1 MRKRGLILASAMLSL
16 IPSVPADVHA
26 QNGFLFGK
34 PKAQLTLRAGPVM
47 HRAGGDVFELFR
59 TDLTLDR
66 GDFRAPAIGGEVLA
80 VVHPRLDL
88 VVGASWSKV
97 DARSASIASDC
108 VGSEFE
114 CTYVDDDGLPIEQ
127 MTTLR
132 VIPVTASVRYYPLS
146 RGEGIS
152 ELAWVP
158 ARTTPYIGGGGGIAW
173 YRLAQTGEFVSV
185 DDEGAFIFPD
195 DFESSGR
202 GMIGHVHA
210 GVDHWFTARLGA
222 NFEGRYSFGSARP
235 DRDFLGWDSID
246 LSGLQLGLGL
256 ALRW

>member
-16 IPSVPADVHA
+16 LPAVPAAVHA
-26 QNGFLFGK
+26 QNGFMFGQ
-34 PKAQLTLRAGPVM
+34 PKVQLTLRAGPVL

-66 GDFRAPAIGGEVLA
+66 SDFRAPSIGGEVSA
-80 VVHPRLDL
+80 VVHPRADVTL
-88 VVGASWSKV
+88 GGSWSKV
-97 DARSASIASDC
+97 DTRSASLAADC
-108 VGSEFE
+108 AGSEYE
-114 CTYVDDDGLPIEQ
+114 CTYVDAEGIPVEQ

-132 VIPVTASVRYYPLS
+132 VIPVTVSVRYYPLS

-158 ARTTPYIGGGGGIAW
+158 ARTTPYIGAGGGYAW
-173 YRLAQTGEFVSV
+173 YRLAQTGEFVAE
-185 DDEGAFIFPD
+185 DEEGAFIFSD

-202 GMIGHVHA
+202 SIIGHVHA

-222 NFEGRYSFGSARP
+222 NLEGRYTFGSATP
-235 DRDFLGWDSID
+235 VRDFSGWDSID
-246 LSGLQLGLGL
+246 LSGLQLGIGL

>member
-80 VVHPRLDL
+80 VVHSRLDL

-152 ELAWVP
+152 ELAWLP
-158 ARTTPYIGGGGGIAW
+158 ARTTPYVGVGGGLAW
-173 YRLAQTGEFVSV
+173 YRLAQTGEFVAV
-185 DDEGAFIFPD
+185 DDEGAFIFAD
-195 DFESSGR
+195 DFESSGS
-202 GMIGHVHA
+202 GIIGHIHA

-222 NFEGRYSFGSARP
+222 NVEGRYSFGSAKP
-235 DRDFLGWDSID
+235 DGDFLGWESID

>member
-1 MRKRGLILASAMLSL
+1 MRKRGFIFASALLSL

-66 GDFRAPAIGGEVLA
+66 GDFRAPAIGGEVSA

-88 VVGASWSKV
+88 TLGASWSKV
-97 DARSASIASDC
+97 DTRSASLASDC
-108 VGSEFE
+108 VGSEYE
-114 CTYVDDDGLPIEQ
+114 CTYVDDNGAPIEQ

-146 RGEGIS
+146 RGQGIS

-158 ARTTPYIGGGGGIAW
+158 SRTTPYIGGGGGLAW
-173 YRLAQTGEFVSV
+173 YRLAQTGEFVAE
-185 DDEGAFIFPD
+185 DEEGAFIISD
-195 DFESSGR
+195 DFVSGGR
-202 GMIGHVHA
+202 GIIGHVHA

-222 NFEGRYSFGSARP
+222 NVEGRYTFGSAKP
-235 DRDFLGWDSID
+235 DGDFYGWDSID
-246 LSGLQLGLGL
+246 LSGMQLGIGL